1 MADSSREK
9 TASVSSYQR
18 PEAVISHWAH
28 YRKEPYMIGPVMR
41 PPNPESRHNRPTAEE
56 NVPNRFELFLLGDGE
71 KKVTEET
78 DTRIPSTSVFT
89 FNKEDHTLGNML
101 RARLLQSPHVLF
113 SGYKVPHPLFRW
125 VARYTLGIPNNG
137 NSKFIL
143 RVQTDGTLT
152 PRQAL
157 LQACKD
163 LVTDLGLLS
172 REFTKEWELRKMVGE
187 GVEGINGA

>member
-1 MADSSREK
+1 MADSLDTGSPFRNQQ
-9 TASVSSYQR
+9 AIVSPYSHMRQDSSV
-18 PEAVISHWAH
+18 I
-28 YRKEPYMIGPVMR
+28 IGNDMR
-41 PPNPESRHNRPTAEE
+41 PPNPEPPGRGGRPGAED
-56 NVPNRFELFLLGDGE
+56 NVPNRFELFLLADGE

-89 FNKEDHTLGNML
+89 FKKEDHTLGNML
-101 RARLLQSPHVLF
+101 RARLYQSPHVLF
-113 SGYKVPHPLFRW
+113 SGYKVPHPL
-125 VARYTLGIPNNG
+125 VAD
-137 NSKFIL
+137 FIL

-152 PRQAL
+152 PRAAV

-187 GVEGINGA
+187 NVDGGANGA

>member
-1 MADSSREK
+1 MSAPGSSPPPSFMNEPTHTSAYSHMVK
-9 TASVSSYQR
+9 VSHLS
-18 PEAVISHWAH
+18 SN
-28 YRKEPYMIGPVMR
+28 MR
-41 PPNPESRHNRPTAEE
+41 LPNPEAASRASRPGAED

-101 RARLLQSPHVLF
+101 RSRLLQSPNVLF
-113 SGYKVPHPLFRW
+113 SGYKVPHPLF
-125 VARYTLGIPNNG
+125 
-137 NSKFIL
+137 SSFIL

-157 LQACKD
+157 VQACKD

-187 GVEGINGA
+187 SVDGGINGI

>member
-1 MADSSREK
+1 
-9 TASVSSYQR
+9 
-18 PEAVISHWAH
+18 
-28 YRKEPYMIGPVMR
+28 MR
-41 PPNPESRHNRPTAEE
+41 LPNPEGSHREPRPGAED

-101 RARLLQSPHVLF
+101 RARLFQSPHVLY
-113 SGYKVPHPLFRW
+113 SGYKVPHPLF
-125 VARYTLGIPNNG
+125 
-137 NSKFIL
+137 SSFIL
-143 RVQTDGTLT
+143 RIRTDGTLT
-152 PRQAL
+152 PRQAVV
-157 LQACKD
+157 QACKD

-187 GVEGINGA
+187 SVDGGIGGP

>member
-1 MADSSREK
+1 MADSSRENS
-9 TASVSSYQR
+9 ASVSSYQR
-18 PEAVISHWAH
+18 PGAVVSHWAH
-28 YRKEPYMIGPVMR
+28 MRKNPYPTVGRVMR
-41 PPNPESRHNRPTAEE
+41 PPNPENRGNRPTAEE

-113 SGYKVPHPLFRW
+113 SGYKVPHPLF
-125 VARYTLGIPNNG
+125 
-137 NSKFIL
+137 SKFIL
-143 RVQTDGTLT
+143 RVQTDSTLT

>member
-1 MADSSREK
+1 M
-9 TASVSSYQR
+9 TASNFSSN
-18 PEAVISHWAH
+18 
-28 YRKEPYMIGPVMR
+28 MR
-41 PPNPESRHNRPTAEE
+41 LPNPEGGQRPPATAAEE
-56 NVPNRFELFLLGDGE
+56 NVPNRFELFLLGEGE
-71 KKVTEET
+71 RKVIEDT

-101 RARLLQSPHVLF
+101 RARLYQSPHILF
-113 SGYKVPHPLFRW
+113 SGYKVPHPL
-125 VARYTLGIPNNG
+125 V
-137 NSKFIL
+137 SSFIL

-157 LQACKD
+157 VQACKD

-187 GVEGINGA
+187 NVDGGPNGV

>member
-1 MADSSREK
+1 MRRNSFPTLGND
-9 TASVSSYQR
+9 
-18 PEAVISHWAH
+18 
-28 YRKEPYMIGPVMR
+28 MR
-41 PPNPESRHNRPTAEE
+41 PRNPESRGNRPTAEE

-78 DTRIPSTSVFT
+78 DTRELALQSPHCGTLHLFSNIDFASLPDEYKSANDFLSAGIPSTSVFT

-113 SGYKVPHPLFRW
+113 SGYKVPHPLF
-125 VARYTLGIPNNG
+125 
-137 NSKFIL
+137 SKFIL

-152 PRQAL
+152 PRQAV

-187 GVEGINGA
+187 GVDGMNGV

>member
-1 MADSSREK
+1 MADFPREK
-9 TASVSSYQR
+9 SASASSYQR

-28 YRKEPYMIGPVMR
+28 YRKTPYMKGPVMR
-41 PPNPESRHNRPTAEE
+41 PPNPESRFNRPTAEE
-56 NVPNRFELFLLGDGE
+56 NVPNRFELFLLADGE
-71 KKVTEET
+71 KKLTEET

-101 RARLLQSPHVLF
+101 RARLLQSSHVLF
-113 SGYKVPHPLFRW
+113 SGYKVPHPLFS
-125 VARYTLGIPNNG
+125 N
-137 NSKFIL
+137 FIL

>member
-1 MADSSREK
+1 MSSR
-9 TASVSSYQR
+9 ASTPPPITTSFLNEPTHISSW
-18 PEAVISHWAH
+18 SHM
-28 YRKEPYMIGPVMR
+28 RKSPITTRNLSSNMR
-41 PPNPESRHNRPTAEE
+41 LPNPEGGHCEPKPGAED

-113 SGYKVPHPLFRW
+113 SGYKVPHPLF
-125 VARYTLGIPNNG
+125 
-137 NSKFIL
+137 SSFIL
-143 RVQTDGTLT
+143 RIQTDGTLT

-157 LQACKD
+157 VQACKD

-187 GVEGINGA
+187 SVDGGVNGA